1 MRRVVPRWLVGAL
14 GLAATVAT
22 TPRANAFTIESVA
35 SEGCHERITS
45 EALRRV
51 RADTEFA
58 PPIEPTQDE
67 QALIQDLQ
75 FGPEDD
81 MMDVGAVSLL
91 LGVRDNDLRG
101 RGSDD
106 LTSLAQV
113 HGDPDTQDQ
122 HCLRAEDQD
131 EPGGTD
137 AAIDACRAFIQERV
151 SSALDGL
158 SSDGLPLSGVRAEL
172 ALHLA
177 IRGDVDAQLPAF
189 YVRMG
194 QALHALED
202 SFAHSYR
209 TEDAKRITVSLNW
222 LELISEELQED
233 RDGPP
238 HSGDL
243 DVCDDAD
250 ELRMLR
256 RETATDAAEALLRAV
271 LGPGSRSDKLA
282 ATAAVLDE
290 YLAYEPGCTFDNMW
304 CNAPEAQYNQSACSC
319 RTVGDHN
326 PVGAWAVLTL
336 GLVVGLRRRALW
348 IRAGR
353 RRAAQLAVGAACVG
367 WSTVGHAQ
375 EAEPSAPL
383 PAEVPPPPSVPSE
396 GTEEEGPPPPKTVFP
411 VEEPGPAKPNAVAF
425 GGNVSVA
432 GAVDKPGFAGSVGG
446 RLRLHKNW
454 ALGLDAEWNPFISVT
469 GGEPVRSGTVNI
481 YASGLLRFPLA
492 YESINL
498 RSQLSLGSSTLV
510 TDLYGAPAGTTGLF
524 VGANFLGLEYKASSI
539 FYVIINPLGIAIPIP
554 QLQGVPFLYPQY
566 RLSLGLEFYA
576 GG

>member
-1 MRRVVPRWLVGAL
+1 M
-14 GLAATVAT
+14 AAAIAT
-22 TPRANAFTIESVA
+22 TGRADAFTIESVA

-51 RADTEFA
+51 RADVDAA
-58 PPIEPTQDE
+58 PPIEPTEDE

-75 FGPEDD
+75 FGPDDD

-113 HGDPDTQDQ
+113 HGDPDNQDQ
-122 HCLRAEDQD
+122 HCLRAENQD
-131 EPGGTD
+131 EPGGTE
-137 AAIDACRAFIQERV
+137 AAVTACRAYIQQRV
-151 SSALDGL
+151 SLALDGL
-158 SSDGLPLSGVRAEL
+158 ASDGHVLSGVRTEL

-177 IRGDVDAQLPAF
+177 ARGDVDARLPVF

-222 LELISEELQED
+222 LELIAETLDER

-243 DVCDDAD
+243 DACDDAD

-271 LGPGSRSDKLA
+271 LGPGSRNEKLA
-282 ATAAVLDE
+282 AATAVLDE
-290 YLAYEPGCTFDNMW
+290 YLAYEPGCTFDNTW
-304 CNAPEAQYNQSACSC
+304 CDAPEVGYDQSACSC
-319 RTVGDHN
+319 RTVGSRN
-326 PVGAWAVLTL
+326 VAGAWATLTL
-336 GLVVGLRRRALW
+336 VMIAGLRRR
-348 IRAGR
+348 RAR
-353 RRAAQLAVGAACVG
+353 QAAQIGLATLLLTC
-367 WSTVGHAQ
+367 STVVHAQ
-375 EAEPSAPL
+375 EETPL
-383 PAEVPPPPSVPSE
+383 PAEVPPPPSVPPE
-396 GTEEEGPPPPKTVFP
+396 GATEEGPPPPKTVFP
-411 VEEPGPAKPNAVAF
+411 VEEPGPPEPNALAF
-425 GGNVSVA
+425 GGNVSIA
-432 GAVDKPGFAGSVGG
+432 GAVDKPGIAGSIGA

-454 ALGLDAEWNPFISVT
+454 AIGLDAEWNPFISVT

-524 VGANFLGLEYKASSI
+524 IGANFLGLEYKASSV